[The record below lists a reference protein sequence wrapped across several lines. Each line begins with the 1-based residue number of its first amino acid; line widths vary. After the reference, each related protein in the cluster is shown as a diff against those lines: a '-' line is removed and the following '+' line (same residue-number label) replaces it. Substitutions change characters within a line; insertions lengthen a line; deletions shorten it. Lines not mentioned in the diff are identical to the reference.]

1 MLEIMSAGCGNNHHA
16 QFRLRFDPNLA
27 LERDARELVARLEQY
42 SASKLECGS
51 HFQHGWLTLR
61 LDHSSGDSLIAHE
74 PDFSGLPIRY
84 VDSVTNCLR
93 HVAWQRACAGAIGFK
108 GALVYPGML
117 DTAAV
122 CPRLERSSHF
132 IMERGAGGNNDSGWM
147 IGCADTAHDHKHGS
161 GLDSLTLYEA
171 VTRSRRE
178 IAAFLAL
185 PVGAKILNGPHG
197 IWVSLEGRSHQI
209 PRGSFL
215 DQLINPA
222 PVASALVT
230 MDGGHNLLQTA
241 SGTPPLTYSIPA
253 AKRLI
258 VRPASGYQIAV
269 PAEVGA
275 LGIRQPNTLVLVTK
289 TGQQRYAWAEE
300 SESGFEVPPALEAGD
315 EFILIVG
322 YQDESAA
329 SVTKGG
335 VAALWSAQV
344 RLT

>member
-1 MLEIMSAGCGNNHHA
+1 
-16 QFRLRFDPNLA
+16 
-27 LERDARELVARLEQY
+27 
-42 SASKLECGS
+42 
-51 HFQHGWLTLR
+51 
-61 LDHSSGDSLIAHE
+61 
-74 PDFSGLPIRY
+74 
-84 VDSVTNCLR
+84 
-93 HVAWQRACAGAIGFK
+93 
-108 GALVYPGML
+108 
-117 DTAAV
+117 
-122 CPRLERSSHF
+122 
-132 IMERGAGGNNDSGWM
+132 
-147 IGCADTAHDHKHGS
+147 
-161 GLDSLTLYEA
+161 LYEA
-171 VTRSRRE
+171 VTRSRPE

-185 PVGAKILNGPHG
+185 PAGAKILNGPYG
-197 IWVSLEGRSHQI
+197 LWVSLDGSHQI

-215 DQLINPA
+215 DQLINLA
-222 PVASALVT
+222 PVASALIT

-258 VRPASGYQIAV
+258 VRPASGYHIPV

-275 LGIRQPNTLVLVTK
+275 LGIRKPNTLVLVTK
-289 TGQQRYAWAEE
+289 TGQQRYAWGED
-300 SESGFEVPPALEAGD
+300 SEAGFEVPPALEAGD